1 MLLVLLHVYI
11 FVCMCVYACISVCE
25 GVCVHVRACK
35 RTCVCALVYQ
45 LPSAD
50 IYRLLTY
57 NVTLISIKLLHLS
70 SLFTSTI
77 S

>member
-1 MLLVLLHVYI
+1 
-11 FVCMCVYACISVCE
+11 MCVCE
-25 GVCVHVRACK
+25 SACK
-35 RTCVCALVYQ
+35 RTCVYALVYQ

-57 NVTLISIKLLHLS
+57 NVTLISIKLLQLLHLS